1 MKNKRFFELNHARN
15 ICTYAK
21 VVKRR
26 NKNRHYLSQIT
37 EKQNYN
43 IVAYLTFLNN

>member
-26 NKNRHYLSQIT
+26 NKREAKLQHSSLFDIF
-37 EKQNYN
+37 K
-43 IVAYLTFLNN
+43 